1 MGQMEDDVGMTT
13 IGIRI
18 DLEILVVI
26 DQVEEVGS
34 RRGRQEAVVTEA
46 VIEVLGNDRLGHLEA
61 VMEVAVDEAL
71 VLPHRRIGWIR
82 FSQQCFRWERPL

>member
-1 MGQMEDDVGMTT
+1 MEGDVEMTM
-13 IGIRI
+13 IGIHI

-34 RRGRQEAVVTEA
+34 HRGRQEAVVTE
-46 VIEVLGNDRLGHLEA
+46 VGIEVLGNDRLGHLEA

-71 VLPHRRIGWIR
+71 GLPHRRIGWIR
-82 FSQQCFRWERPL
+82 SSQRCFRWERPL